1 MGVFWEIGLQAIE
14 ILTLVVGMLGMA
26 MSLLLL
32 FAPAAARNLSGI
44 ANRSVDV
51 EKKLRFLDK
60 DIRTEDWIYAHPV
73 VVGGALAAASLFA
86 LVFFFFKV
94 DIAEFNRVFFGAAP
108 SAAGEILFQV
118 FVWIGKL
125 ACLIGLGL
133 GVGLMAAPAKM
144 RRMERSL
151 NAWIDT
157 RSWVEKLDR
166 SGPKLDTVFFRYPIF
181 FGIFGG
187 AVSCLLIVLSILN
200 LLR

>member
-1 MGVFWEIGLQAIE
+1 MGIFWEIILQTIE

-32 FAPAAARNLSGI
+32 FAPKAAQSLSGI

-51 EKKLRFLDK
+51 EKKLKFLDK
-60 DIRTEDWIYAHPV
+60 DIRTEEWIYSHPT
-73 VVGGALAAASLFA
+73 VVGCGLSLASLFA
-86 LVFFFFKV
+86 LVFFFFQV
-94 DIAEFNRVFFGAAP
+94 DVAEFSRIFFGATPFAP
-108 SAAGEILFQV
+108 GEILFQA

-125 ACLIGLGL
+125 ACLIGLAL
-133 GVGLMAAPAKM
+133 GVGLMAAPAKI

-151 NAWIDT
+151 NSWIDT

-166 SGPKLDTVFFRYPIF
+166 SGPKLDTVLFRYPIF

-200 LLR
+200 LLT

>member
-1 MGVFWEIGLQAIE
+1 MGIFWEIGLQAIE
-14 ILTLVVGMLGMA
+14 ILTLVVGLLGMA

-32 FAPAAARNLSGI
+32 FAPAAVQNLSGI

-60 DIRTEDWIYAHPV
+60 DIRTDDWIYGHPV
-73 VVGGALAAASLFA
+73 IVGGGLAAASLFA
-86 LVFFFFKV
+86 LAFFFFKV
-94 DIAEFNRVFFGAAP
+94 DIAEFNRIFFGATPFAP
-108 SAAGEILFQV
+108 GEILFQA
-118 FVWIGKL
+118 FVWVGKL
-125 ACLIGLGL
+125 ACLLGLAL

-200 LLR
+200 LLK

>member
-1 MGVFWEIGLQAIE
+1 MGIFWEIGLQAIE
-14 ILTLVVGMLGMA
+14 ILTLVVGLLGMA

-32 FAPAAARNLSGI
+32 FAPAAAQNLSGI

-60 DIRTEDWIYAHPV
+60 DIRTDDWIYGHPV
-73 VVGGALAAASLFA
+73 IVGGGLAAASLFA
-86 LVFFFFKV
+86 LAFFFFKV
-94 DIAEFNRVFFGAAP
+94 DIAEFNRIFFGATPFAP
-108 SAAGEILFQV
+108 GEILFQA
-118 FVWIGKL
+118 FVWVGKL
-125 ACLIGLGL
+125 ACLLGLAL

-200 LLR
+200 LLK